1 MNDTTQTEPPEFGT
15 GNSQLPEP
23 DLDRKPRFAERA
35 GISPRCLDNWLKL
48 KRIPYLRVGKVVL
61 IPWREALAHLRR
73 NYGINPRG
81 E

>member
-1 MNDTTQTEPPEFGT
+1 MNNTTRPEPPDLGT
-15 GNSQLPEP
+15 GISQLPEP

-35 GISPRCLDNWLKL
+35 GISPRCLDNWLKQ
-48 KRIPYLRVGKVVL
+48 KRIPYLRVGKVIL

-73 NYGINPRG
+73 NYGINARG